1 MGRHLKVVDSRV
13 KTLDMA
19 DLLLLVADNIG
30 LGGDKDLVITEGLDA
45 IHNADDA
52 FQVGNTL
59 FVYNLFNGRAN
70 GQVFNGDTGPNFI
83 RNCVTYFHW
92 LQHRQ
97 LKEFEATADHSISRC
112 LSIFAR
118 LLRGSDSTLETLRLP
133 DKSLMKLNIGHQPL
147 RATRG

>member
-1 MGRHLKVVDSRV
+1 MRVVDSRV
-13 KTLDMA
+13 KTLELA

-30 LGGDKDLVITEGLDA
+30 LGGDKDLVITKGLDA
-45 IHNADDA
+45 VHEADDA
-52 FQVGNTL
+52 LQVGNTL
-59 FVYNLFNGRAN
+59 FVYNLLNGRAN

-92 LQHRQ
+92 LQHRKV
-97 LKEFEATADHSISRC
+97 KEFEATADHSISRC

-133 DKSLMKLNIGHQPL
+133 DKSLMKLNIGQRPL
-147 RATRG
+147 RTTCG